1 MPDLIVLDG
10 GKTQLAVGID
20 ILRELNLTHI
30 PICALAES
38 DELIYL
44 PDREEPIRLPRSS
57 ASLHLIERL
66 RDEAHRFAI
75 SYHRNLRSKS
85 ALYSILDTIP
95 GIGEKRKRTLFDAFL
110 TADRIKA
117 AGIEEL
123 AAVKGIPLSVA
134 KAVYEAFHS
143 TT

>member
-1 MPDLIVLDG
+1 LS
-10 GKTQLAVGID
+10 
-20 ILRELNLTHI
+20 ELNLSHI

-38 DELIYL
+38 EEWIYL
-44 PDREEPIRLPRSS
+44 PEQDDPVMIPKSS

-85 ALYSILDTIP
+85 ALYSILDSID
-95 GIGEKRKRTLFDAFL
+95 GIGEKRKRLLFDTFL
-110 TADRIKA
+110 TVDRIKA
-117 AGIEEL
+117 ATVEEL
-123 AAVKGIPLSVA
+123 ASVKGMTLPAARSV
-134 KAVYEAFHS
+134 YMYFHPE